1 MLLHQSQGPL
11 LKSKDTGVRE
21 SATLCCVAGCGGGAD
36 GISAEPLEQN
46 QHGRC
51 IKGKNSLYKSWLSGK
66 WWTQSDGPISEWY
79 GLPWALMC
87 AGAFCSFL
95 CCSSLWSYHF
105 QGSKTRVSLHFYFS
119 PGGHTHYENS
129 IWCFLFVWG
138 FFFASLVSAHNPN
151 GLEKQTVGGKENQ
164 SDEQTKARAACC

>member
-1 MLLHQSQGPL
+1 MLLHRCQGPL

-51 IKGKNSLYKSWLSGK
+51 IKGKNRLYKSWLSGK

-79 GLPWALMC
+79 GLPWALVLVRF
-87 AGAFCSFL
+87 ALFFAAPLFD
-95 CCSSLWSYHF
+95 HTTF
-105 QGSKTRVSLHFYFS
+105 QGSKTRMSLHFYFS

-129 IWCFLFVWG
+129 VWRFFVVCFLG
-138 FFFASLVSAHNPN
+138 DFFFPSWFLH
-151 GLEKQTVGGKENQ
+151 TVQK
-164 SDEQTKARAACC
+164 D

>member
-1 MLLHQSQGPL
+1 MLLHRCQGPL

-46 QHGRC
+46 QHVRC

-79 GLPWALMC
+79 GLPWALVC
-87 AGAFCSFL
+87 WCVLLSFL

-105 QGSKTRVSLHFYFS
+105 SREQPECLYISISVQEDTLTMKTPFGVFL
-119 PGGHTHYENS
+119 
-129 IWCFLFVWG
+129 LFVFLG
-138 FFFASLVSAHNPN
+138 IFFFPPWFLHTIQ
-151 GLEKQTVGGKENQ
+151 K
-164 SDEQTKARAACC
+164 D